1 MNPSATHKVA
11 VGTRG
16 SYNLVSASGKVVGQH
31 LVRPITQGSIVTQSN
46 VQSSGG
52 GTDPVMSQ
60 LGLVGAG
67 SPSPNPI
74 ADQPNWGTGGRM
86 TSPAASGSNPAK
98 TWMYVGAA
106 VVLFMLFKKKK

>member
-31 LVRPITQGSIVTQSN
+31 LVRPVTQGSVVTQSN
-46 VQSSGG
+46 VQSSRVGAEE
-52 GTDPVMSQ
+52 VLSQ

-67 SPSPNPI
+67 SPSANPL

-86 TSPAASGSNPAK
+86 TSPAASGSNPAR
-98 TWMYVGAA
+98 TWLYVGAA
-106 VVLFMLFKKKK
+106 VALFMLFKKKK